1 MRCPF
6 RRGLRPA
13 DRTVDRTGA
22 VKICWRVVPWRIR
35 TEIVARAVTTRIA
48 TKKAWKD
55 RPAPGARRVARQA
68 ARRLEAEA
76 RATRAGTADPADPAA
91 RAAVER
97 VALTDRTVATPRP
110 RAWATKNNSRIVAE
124 IAIRAS
130 RASPGSRARSKA
142 RTPAADQAGGTPARR
157 QAARTDPTK
166 ARAFC
171 QEHLSTGRPS
181 GRPFC

>member
-35 TEIVARAVTTRIA
+35 TEIVARAATTRIA
-48 TKKAWKD
+48 TTKAWKD
-55 RPAPGARRVARQA
+55 RPDPGARRVARQA
-68 ARRLEAEA
+68 APRLEAQA
-76 RATRAGTADPADPAA
+76 RATRAGTADPVA

-97 VALTDRTVATPRP
+97 VALTDRTVATPRL
-110 RAWATKNNSRIVAE
+110 RAWATKNSSRIVAE

-130 RASPGSRARSKA
+130 RASPDSRARSKA
-142 RTPAADQAGGTPARR
+142 RTPAGDLARGTPARR
-157 QAARTDPTK
+157 QAARADPTK

-181 GRPFC
+181 GRPFR